1 MGNLSFNWILK
12 PLEIELNFNKAN
24 LWKICS
30 CWFDICMCT
39 FIMHCVPGK
48 TMNTFWILKK
58 NKASVYFLSGWSVH
72 LYKQS
77 VKSPPL
83 LLFYWKSSTITV
95 LLSVSPFMAAAF
107 ALCVVPMLGAY
118 VFIILCFPLG
128 LIPWSYVLSLSQNHL
143 YFKV

>member
-1 MGNLSFNWILK
+1 MGNLSCNWILK
-12 PLEIELNFNKAN
+12 PLEMELIFNKAN
-24 LWKICS
+24 LWKIFS

-48 TMNTFWILKK
+48 TVNTFWILKK

-77 VKSPPL
+77 VESPPL
-83 LLFYWKSSTITV
+83 LLCYCQF
-95 LLSVSPFMAAAF
+95 LLLWLPAF
-107 ALCVVPMLGAY
+107 ALCIVPMLGAY

-128 LIPWSYVLSLSQNHL
+128 FIPWSLCCLSLSL
-143 YFKV
+143 RTIFILFYF